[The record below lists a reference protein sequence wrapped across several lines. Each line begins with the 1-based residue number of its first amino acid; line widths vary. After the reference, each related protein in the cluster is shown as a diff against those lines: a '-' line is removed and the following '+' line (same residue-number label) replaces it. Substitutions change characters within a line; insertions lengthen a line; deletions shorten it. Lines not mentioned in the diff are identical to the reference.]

1 MPLCHYWIV
10 TYHPNPIR
18 EDRVSIGV
26 IASDD
31 LTVGCRF
38 ISDPQELPINQ
49 HPKYLAEGIRDLE
62 KTIQNLNTPNNPAP
76 PYNQIEQYRAHLNN
90 TYQLTAP
97 RIASSASGV
106 GEAAEDLYRAFVAP
120 E

>member
-26 IASDD
+26 IASDE

-38 ISDPQELPINQ
+38 IRNLEALPINQ
-49 HPKYLAEGIRDLE
+49 PPQFLVEGIRDLE
-62 KTIQNLNTPNNPAP
+62 KTIRNLNTTNNPAP
-76 PYNQIEQYRAHLNN
+76 PYNQIEHYRAHLNN

-97 RIASSASGV
+97 RIASSVSGV
-106 GEAAEDLYRAFVAP
+106 GEAVDDLYRAFAAP

>member
-1 MPLCHYWIV
+1 MPICHYWIV

-31 LTVGCRF
+31 LTVECRF
-38 ISDPQELPINQ
+38 VHTPEVLP
-49 HPKYLAEGIRDLE
+49 
-62 KTIQNLNTPNNPAP
+62 NTTSTPAP
-76 PYNQIEQYRAHLNN
+76 PYNQIEHYRAHLNN
-90 TYQLTAP
+90 IYQLTAP
-97 RIASSASGV
+97 RIASSVSGV
-106 GEAAEDLYRAFVAP
+106 DEAVEDLYRAFVSP

>member
-1 MPLCHYWIV
+1 MPICHYWIV

-31 LTVGCRF
+31 RTTECRF
-38 ISDPQELPINQ
+38 VRTPETLPINQ
-49 HPKYLAEGIRDLE
+49 PPKYLAEGIRGLE
-62 KTIQNLNTPNNPAP
+62 ETIRNLNTTNNPTP
-76 PYNQIEQYRAHLNN
+76 PYNQIEHYRAHLNN
-90 TYQLTAP
+90 IYQFTAP
-97 RIASSASGV
+97 RIASSVSGV
-106 GEAAEDLYRAFVAP
+106 NEAAEDLYRAFVAP

>member
-1 MPLCHYWIV
+1 MPICHYWIV

-38 ISDPQELPINQ
+38 IRTPEALPIN
-49 HPKYLAEGIRDLE
+49 HPPQYLAEGIRDLE
-62 KTIQNLNTPNNPAP
+62 ETIRNLNSASNPATP
-76 PYNQIEQYRAHLNN
+76 SNQIEHYRAHLNN
-90 TYQLTAP
+90 IYHLTAP
-97 RIASSASGV
+97 RIASSVSGV
-106 GEAAEDLYRAFVAP
+106 NEAVEDLYRAFVAP

>member
-38 ISDPQELPINQ
+38 IRTPEALPIT
-49 HPKYLAEGIRDLE
+49 HPPKFLTESIRDLE
-62 KTIQNLNTPNNPAP
+62 KTILNLNTTSNPAP
-76 PYNQIEQYRAHLNN
+76 PYNQIEHYRAHLNN
-90 TYQLTAP
+90 IYQLTAP
-97 RIASSASGV
+97 RIASSVSGV
-106 GEAAEDLYRAFVAP
+106 NEAVEDLYRAFVAP

>member
-1 MPLCHYWIV
+1 MPTCHYWIV

-31 LTVGCRF
+31 LTVECRF
-38 ISDPQELPINQ
+38 IRAPEALPINQ
-49 HPKYLAEGIRDLE
+49 PPKYLAEGIRDLE
-62 KTIQNLNTPNNPAP
+62 ETIRNLNTTSTPAP
-76 PYNQIEQYRAHLNN
+76 PYNQIEHCRAHLNN
-90 TYQLTAP
+90 TYQLTVP
-97 RIASSASGV
+97 RIASSVSGV
-106 GEAAEDLYRAFVAP
+106 NEAVEDLYRAFVAP

>member
-38 ISDPQELPINQ
+38 ISDPKELPVNQ
-49 HPKYLAEGIRDLE
+49 PPKYLAEGIRDLE
-62 KTIQNLNTPNNPAP
+62 KPYKASTPPTTQHQRTTRSNTTG
-76 PYNQIEQYRAHLNN
+76 R
-90 TYQLTAP
+90 T
-97 RIASSASGV
+97 
-106 GEAAEDLYRAFVAP
+106 
-120 E
+120 

>member
-38 ISDPQELPINQ
+38 ISDPKELPINQ
-49 HPKYLAEGIRDLE
+49 PPQYLAEGIRDLE
-62 KTIQNLNTPNNPAP
+62 KTIQNLNTTSNPAP
-76 PYNQIEQYRAHLNN
+76 PYNQIEHYRAHLNN

-97 RIASSASGV
+97 RIASSVSGV
-106 GEAAEDLYRAFVAP
+106 GEAVEDLYRAFVAP
-120 E
+120 D